1 MSNIGFDEAGLSR
14 LHDLMAGYVENGTVP
29 GIVTL
34 LSRNGETHV
43 DAIGTN
49 ERDGEGRPM
58 ERDTIFRISSV
69 SKPIT
74 AAAAMALVDDGVV
87 RLDDPVDDLLPE
99 LADRQ
104 VLRRLDGPVDDTV
117 RAERPITL
125 RDLLTFRSGYGAVM
139 ADPSTTPVLQAII
152 DLDIGLG
159 PPSPQ
164 AVPPP
169 DEWIARIGTLPLI
182 HQPGEQ
188 WLYHTAA
195 DILGVLIARAT
206 GQTFGSYLDDRIL
219 VPLGMVDT
227 GFFVPPESLP
237 RLPTQYATE
246 PETGEVFRYDEP
258 GGQWSSPPAF
268 PGGGAGLV
276 STVDDLLAF
285 GEMLLGRGRRGD
297 VRVLSESAVELMTTD
312 HLTTEQ
318 KAASGLSEDE
328 LASFGW
334 GFGMSVVTRSEGVG
348 PSVGSFGWDGGLGT
362 SWMADPVE
370 GLTLALMT
378 QVAWPNPEPPAVFRD
393 FWRSAYEALR
403 H

>member
-1 MSNIGFDEAGLSR
+1 MSNIGFDEAGMSR

-164 AVPPP
+164 FGPAARRVDRQDRDVAADPSAGRAMAVPHRRGHPRCP
-169 DEWIARIGTLPLI
+169 DRQGDRPDVRQLPRRPHPRTARHGRHRVLR
-182 HQPGEQ
+182 
-188 WLYHTAA
+188 AA
-195 DILGVLIARAT
+195 RVA
-206 GQTFGSYLDDRIL
+206 
-219 VPLGMVDT
+219 
-227 GFFVPPESLP
+227 P
-237 RLPTQYATE
+237 RLPTQYATD

-258 GGQWSSPPAF
+258 GGQWSSPPRSPVAA
-268 PGGGAGLV
+268 PD
-276 STVDDLLAF
+276 S
-285 GEMLLGRGRRGD
+285 
-297 VRVLSESAVELMTTD
+297 SPPSMT
-312 HLTTEQ
+312 
-318 KAASGLSEDE
+318 
-328 LASFGW
+328 
-334 GFGMSVVTRSEGVG
+334 
-348 PSVGSFGWDGGLGT
+348 
-362 SWMADPVE
+362 
-370 GLTLALMT
+370 
-378 QVAWPNPEPPAVFRD
+378 
-393 FWRSAYEALR
+393 
-403 H
+403 